1 MWLKSSCINIGY
13 QMKGY
18 QNKFSNINP
27 QDVEIEE
34 DHGKGGMSEVG
45 TGCRLNLEVKKKNKK
60 TIFTRMSPVRT

>member
-1 MWLKSSCINIGY
+1 VAQKQLYKYRIPDERI
-13 QMKGY
+13 